1 MTTATKTVGG
11 FRTFLVV
18 WAGQLVSLIGTNLT
32 GFALA
37 IWVYQETGSTTQLS
51 FVLLATSLPQLLITP
66 FAGALVDRW
75 DRRKAMLLSDTG
87 AGVGTIIIVVLL
99 ATDSLEIWHL
109 YPILAVSGMFQA
121 FQWPAYTAATTLL
134 VSKEHYGRAAGMV
147 QLAEAIGQVIAPAL
161 AGAILVLSGLEMV
174 ILLDVITFLFAIG
187 TLLTVR
193 FPATPET
200 AAGTEGRGKLLAE
213 ARFGW
218 DYIRAR
224 RGLLGMLTWAAV
236 INLLFGGLGVLIFPL
251 ILAFASEAQMGMA
264 FSIAGIGMVAGSLVM
279 SVWGGPKR
287 RINGLYL
294 GGMMIGV
301 TLGLAG
307 LRPSIVL
314 VTIAA
319 TATFFVLPIANGSS
333 QAIWQSKVEP
343 DIQGKVFAVRRLIA
357 QIAGPVAIVAAGP
370 LADRVFEPLLA
381 EGGAL
386 AGSIGRI
393 VGTGP
398 GRGIGF
404 LFIVLGAL
412 CVLATLVLM
421 ADPHVRNVEDELP
434 DVTPA
439 DLAEPVSPP
448 DPAAVHEAATH
459 PAEA

>member
-1 MTTATKTVGG
+1 MTDMTAETNPG

-75 DRRKAMLLSDTG
+75 DRRWAMLLSDTG
-87 AGVGTIIIVVLL
+87 AGVGTIVIVVLL
-99 ATDSLEIWHL
+99 ATDSLQIWHL

-134 VSKEHYGRAAGMV
+134 VSKENYGRAAGMV
-147 QLAEAIGQVIAPAL
+147 QLAEAIGQVIAPAV

-174 ILLDVITFLFAIG
+174 ILIDVITFLFAIG

-193 FPATPET
+193 FPPTPKT
-200 AAGTEGRGKLLAE
+200 AAGVEGRGRLLDE

-218 DYIRAR
+218 DYIKVR
-224 RGLLGMLTWAAV
+224 RGLVGMLTWAAV

-251 ILAFASEAQMGMA
+251 ILAFATEAQMGLA

-294 GGMMIGV
+294 SGII
-301 TLGLAG
+301 LGLSLGLVG
-307 LRPSIVL
+307 LRPSI
-314 VTIAA
+314 
-319 TATFFVLPIANGSS
+319 
-333 QAIWQSKVEP
+333 
-343 DIQGKVFAVRRLIA
+343 
-357 QIAGPVAIVAAGP
+357 
-370 LADRVFEPLLA
+370 
-381 EGGAL
+381 
-386 AGSIGRI
+386 
-393 VGTGP
+393 
-398 GRGIGF
+398 
-404 LFIVLGAL
+404 
-412 CVLATLVLM
+412 
-421 ADPHVRNVEDELP
+421 
-434 DVTPA
+434 
-439 DLAEPVSPP
+439 
-448 DPAAVHEAATH
+448 
-459 PAEA
+459 